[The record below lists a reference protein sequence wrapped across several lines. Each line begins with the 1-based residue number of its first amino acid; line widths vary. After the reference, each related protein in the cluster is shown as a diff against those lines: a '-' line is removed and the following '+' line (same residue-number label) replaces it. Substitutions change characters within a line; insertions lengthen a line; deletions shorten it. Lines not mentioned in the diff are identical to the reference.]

1 MVKASVMEIYDLQ
14 TKVGQGTVLKIH
26 TPTGTNVKRH
36 LFGHFLQYKQ
46 FKYLGAKLS
55 LIPASTL
62 PVDPTGLS
70 YEAGDSTV
78 DPRDMVNPILWKHY
92 HGETMLTDTL
102 PCKEAAI
109 YGNNQNSPMNA
120 NSYVGTAIDECGYA
134 QYSDTSEIDY
144 VYPNALMDTSFRKA
158 GIQSGFS
165 TFVKPF
171 VYNVVNTKQMLP
183 YATGTPNPGVWSG
196 ISPNGDGQV
205 NPIRSGTS
213 GELEGSFESQY
224 IEPKPSIA
232 VSNNVTYNADFIP
245 EMFTNRLTPLG
256 WMDTLQRMHENI
268 SGGTANTGIGVG
280 SLTAGMAISG
290 APNVGP
296 FLPKIPML
304 YVLMPPAY
312 KTEFY
317 FRLIV
322 KHYFAFKG
330 FRSCFSI
337 QAPPSAGI
345 AQMGIP
351 APPSYGTASTA
362 SAISAMALDLE
373 ESHTDT
379 IDIENGELRTM
390 ADGTEGE

>member
-78 DPRDMVNPILWKHY
+78 DPRDMVNPILWRHY

-102 PCKEAAI
+102 PGKEAAI
-109 YGNNQNSPMNA
+109 YGNNQNGSSNA
-120 NSYVGTAIDECGYA
+120 DSYVGSAIDEFGYA
-134 QYSDTSEIDY
+134 QYTNQSQVDY

-158 GIQSGFS
+158 GIQTGFT

-171 VYNVVNTKQMLP
+171 VYNVVNAKQMLP
-183 YATGTPNPGVWSG
+183 FATGASTAVRFSG
-196 ISPNGDGQV
+196 TSPNGDGQV
-205 NPIRSGTS
+205 PAIRGGTW
-213 GELEGSFESQY
+213 GELDGTYESKY
-224 IEPKPSIA
+224 IEPRPSNIQES
-232 VSNNVTYNADFIP
+232 VDFNAEFVP
-245 EMFTNRLTPLG
+245 QLFTNKLTPLG
-256 WMDTLQRMHENI
+256 WMDTVQRTHANFDGGNN
-268 SGGTANTGIGVG
+268 SGILPDSIASATCFTG
-280 SLTAGMAISG
+280 S
-290 APNVGP
+290 PNVGP
-296 FLPKIPML
+296 YLPKIPML

-337 QAPPSAGI
+337 QANSSACLI
-345 AQMGIP
+345 QYGIP
-351 APPSYGTASTA
+351 APASYGTAVSTA
-362 SAISAMALDLE
+362 SQISSMVLDLE
-373 ESHTDT
+373 ESRTDT

>member
-70 YEAGDSTV
+70 YEAGDATV

-102 PCKEAAI
+102 PGSEAEI
-109 YGNNQNSPMNA
+109 YGNNPDGPSNS
-120 NSYVGTAIDECGYA
+120 NSYIGTSIDKFGYA
-134 QYSDTSEIDY
+134 QYSNQSQFDY
-144 VYPNALMDTSFRKA
+144 VYPNALMDTSFRKS

-183 YATGTPNPGVWSG
+183 YASGSSNAGLFSGVS
-196 ISPNGDGQV
+196 SNGDGQV
-205 NPIRSGTS
+205 NPVRAGTS
-213 GELEGSFESQY
+213 GELEGDFESQY
-224 IEPKPSIA
+224 IEPKPSGTG
-232 VSNNVTYNADFIP
+232 VNVVKYNSQFIP

-268 SGGTANTGIGVG
+268 NGGTAVGILPEGL
-280 SLTAGMAISG
+280 SSSMAISG
-290 APNVGP
+290 TPNIGP
-296 FLPKIPML
+296 YLPKIPML

-345 AQMGIP
+345 AQYGIP

-362 SAISAMALDLE
+362 SAISAIALDLE
-373 ESHTDT
+373 ESRTDT
-379 IDIENGELRTM
+379 IDIENGELRIM